1 MMNAPL
7 SRPGRAWFALVL
19 AAGLVPSAR
28 GAAAEPPAVARLLP
42 ERTLALVVVED
53 ISRTLEGLCETS
65 PGRLWADPE
74 FQAFASP
81 MREHLGKLYDEAAA
95 NVPVAPAH
103 VLPLLEGQMA
113 FAVLKPPRVG
123 GMPDL
128 FPELVAAVDVSDAAA
143 AARLLDLAAA
153 GLEAKGLDSRTWEE
167 GDARFMHLP
176 MPRAPFEGNI
186 VVVGGRLLATV
197 SPDATL
203 IRGMIAE
210 SRGEG
215 DGRTLARDAD
225 FLKAVE
231 RAGRRRELF
240 AYLVARAAEAFF
252 EMLRLYAL
260 PEEFMKARLVYEAL
274 GLDGVRSVSLSA
286 AIDPPGF
293 RTGVF
298 VHAPAPRKGI
308 FTLFS
313 EKPMRPSMLGAAPG
327 RARGLLSWSVRPD
340 RVPDLVR
347 EVAAAVGPDEAA
359 RAEGPMTAVEQQLA
373 LIGDFGH
380 EGVLFV
386 ERAAVEPVVELSS
399 VVVAFRTGKRE
410 VLEPL
415 YRLVAGLASVAATGR
430 GLGMQEETTP
440 EGDLVRTLELPLGFS
455 PTVALSDDFIVASP
469 TRDAAMRALAR
480 LSAAVGA
487 DAEDVE
493 PLVGTP
499 ACRDAIARVG
509 KPTFLFAYRRAWR
522 AEDYAPMMALMPAL
536 AGVAYGAA
544 VRVDVPP
551 EVLELI
557 GKINVPA
564 MPSPELL
571 AKYSI
576 PAVVAGRA
584 DADGVSVFG
593 WGPGLYPGGLGSPES
608 VAFLAAPAV
617 VAAIIVDRAGEA
629 AIKEVLQIEA
639 EPVEDGVEGFRRVT
653 REELE
658 AIIEEEPFDEVEW

>member
-1 MMNAPL
+1 LCAL
-7 SRPGRAWFALVL
+7 VVAAGLVL
-19 AAGLVPSAR
+19 AAPRAAP
-28 GAAAEPPAVARLLP
+28 GAAPGAATEPPAVARLLP

-53 ISRTLEGLCETS
+53 ISRMLEGLRETS

-74 FQAFASP
+74 FQAFAAP
-81 MREHLGKLYDEAAA
+81 MREHLGKLFEKAEAEA
-95 NVPVAPAH
+95 PVALAD

-113 FAVLKPPRVG
+113 LAVLQPPRVG

-153 GLEAKGLDSRTWEE
+153 GLEAKGVDSRTWEE
-167 GDARFMHLP
+167 GDARFMNLP
-176 MPRAPFEGNI
+176 MPQAPFEGNI
-186 VVVGGRLLATV
+186 VVVGGRLVATV

-203 IRGMIAE
+203 IRGMIAA

-225 FLKAVE
+225 LLKAVE

-240 AYLVARAAEAFF
+240 AYLNVARAAKALF
-252 EMLRLYAL
+252 EMVRLYAP

-298 VHAPAPRKGI
+298 IHAPAPRKGV

-313 EKPMRPSMLGAAPG
+313 EKPMRPSMLRAAPG

-347 EVAAAVGPDEAA
+347 EVASAIGPDEAA
-359 RAEGPMTAVEQQLA
+359 RAEGPMTAIEQQLA
-373 LIGDFGH
+373 LLGDFGS

-399 VVVAFRTGKRE
+399 VVVALRTGKRE
-410 VLEPL
+410 ALEPL
-415 YRLVAGLASVAATGR
+415 YRLVAGLASVAAAGR
-430 GLGMQEETTP
+430 GFEMQKEATP
-440 EGDLVRTLELPLGFS
+440 WGDLVRTLELPLGFS

-469 TRDAAMRALAR
+469 TKDAAMRALAR
-480 LSAAVGA
+480 LSTAGGA
-487 DAEDVE
+487 DAGNVE
-493 PLVGTP
+493 PLVETP

-536 AGVAYGAA
+536 AGVAYGVALRA
-544 VRVDVPP
+544 DVPP
-551 EVLELI
+551 KVLELI

-571 AKYSI
+571 ARHSI
-576 PAVVAGRA
+576 PSIAVGGA
-584 DADGVSVFG
+584 DADGVSVFA

-617 VAAIIVDRAGEA
+617 AAAIIVDRAGEA

-639 EPVEDGVEGFRRVT
+639 EPVEDGVEGFQRVT

-658 AIIEEEPFDEVEW
+658 TIIEEEPFDEVEW